1 MDMAPSKLIWLIS
14 ILLTLAADGSL
25 MVVHAPT
32 FHTEVMLNRSLAGI
46 SFIADDH
53 QYLRFCDDASATPV
67 V

>member
-1 MDMAPSKLIWLIS
+1 MDMAPSNFILLIS

-32 FHTEVMLNRSLAGI
+32 FHAEVMLNRSSAGI
-46 SFIADDH
+46 SFIADDY
-53 QYLRFCDDASATPV
+53 QYLRFCDDPSATPV